1 MLIVWSPNSNLWRHA
16 NLTEFR
22 VTGIYFGGGGLVCSM
37 RRNNQ
42 NTKTATQTMDA
53 IVPRGIPK
61 TTGRIPSES
70 GRPYNS
76 TSHAPIPRAIMPMT
90 NFETTFIVEM
100 IHIDVA

>member
-1 MLIVWSPNSNLWRHA
+1 
-16 NLTEFR
+16 
-22 VTGIYFGGGGLVCSM
+22 M
-37 RRNNQ
+37 RCNNQ
-42 NTKTATQTMDA
+42 NTKTATQTKDA
-53 IVPRGIPK
+53 IVPRGVPK

-100 IHIDVA
+100 IHIDVAWEKVDHRAGFRDAMSASGYKRTC

>member
-1 MLIVWSPNSNLWRHA
+1 
-16 NLTEFR
+16 
-22 VTGIYFGGGGLVCSM
+22 M
-37 RRNNQ
+37 RCNNQ

-100 IHIDVA
+100 IHIDVAWEKVDHRAGFRDAMSAFGYKQTSRG

>member
-1 MLIVWSPNSNLWRHA
+1 
-16 NLTEFR
+16 
-22 VTGIYFGGGGLVCSM
+22 M
-37 RRNNQ
+37 RCNNQ
-42 NTKTATQTMDA
+42 NTKKAIQTMDA
-53 IVPRGIPK
+53 IVPRGVPK

-76 TSHAPIPRAIMPMT
+76 TSHPPIPRAIMPMT